1 MTWVTWLSTQV
12 VFTQLIVTLPSLDK
26 LDKNTFYVSNLFLL
40 QIYRDNFERAYI
52 EATEQF
58 YSVKAP
64 DQLNQH
70 RGCVYSYMKYADAKL
85 REEEQRALKYLE
97 TNVTGPTLTG

>member
-1 MTWVTWLSTQV
+1 MLYYFESHDKNPSCVY
-12 VFTQLIVTLPSLDK
+12 TQLIVN